1 MNLLKI
7 LDWVTPLM
15 LLALAGVIMI
25 LTGIVQPAPENNA
38 LQFIFG
44 VPLAA
49 GAAGLHFLVRYTV
62 HRNVLRMWVIESILV
77 AAMCYVFL
85 NS

>member
-25 LTGIVQPAPENNA
+25 LTGIVKPAPENNA

-62 HRNVLRMWVIESILV
+62 HRNVLRMWIIESILV

-85 NS
+85 HS